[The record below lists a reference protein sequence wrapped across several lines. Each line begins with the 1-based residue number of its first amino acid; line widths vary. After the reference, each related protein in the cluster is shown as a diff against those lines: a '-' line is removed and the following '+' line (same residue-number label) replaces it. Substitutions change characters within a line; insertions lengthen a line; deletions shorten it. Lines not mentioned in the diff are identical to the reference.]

1 MAAQQSNEDN
11 LVTFLSGFNQVFIT
25 CLLVNIITAT
35 CLDGG
40 SNKNIMVD
48 DYDFE
53 LKTALERTKNHSTV
67 VAGLVVMFIAA
78 VSFIAVSRVMQN
90 ARRMNLSILDISV
103 YN

>member
-1 MAAQQSNEDN
+1 M
-11 LVTFLSGFNQVFIT
+11 G
-25 CLLVNIITAT
+25 
-35 CLDGG
+35 GG
-40 SNKNIMVD
+40 SDKNIMDD

-78 VSFIAVSRVMQN
+78 VLFIAVSRVVQN